1 VNRFASKALAVVL
14 PLVWCG
20 ACASVSSEF
29 VATAPADAAA
39 AVSRPAARAGTV
51 LAADLLAFVVVER
64 EHRGGYRRE
73 LFAYP
78 HSTGNGCDTRDRVL
92 ELESSTP
99 VRFTASGCNIARGTW
114 TSVYDGVAYTSPS
127 GLEIDHVV
135 ALKEAWDSGAWRWS
149 RAALEAFA
157 NDTTDGRTLQAV
169 SSKSNRSKGD
179 KDPSNWLPPSSNDVC
194 RYAGDWVAI
203 KVRWHLSMDPS
214 EFGRLR
220 NLFRGSCSGWTV
232 QPFARTPVPV
242 P

>member
-1 VNRFASKALAVVL
+1 VAGALL
-14 PLVWCG
+14 T
-20 ACASVSSEF
+20 ACAVSVAPEF
-29 VATAPADAAA
+29 VAPQAIEHVDTIG
-39 AVSRPAARAGTV
+39 RPRSGAGAL

-73 LFAYP
+73 LFNYP
-78 HSTGNGCDTRDRVL
+78 HSTGKGCDTRDRVL
-92 ELESSTP
+92 ELESGTP
-99 VRFTASGCNIARGTW
+99 VRFTSSGCNIARGTW
-114 TSVYDGVAYTSPS
+114 TSVYDGLAFTSPS

-157 NDTTDGRTLQAV
+157 NDVTDGRTLQAV
-169 SSKSNRSKGD
+169 SSKTNRAKGD
-179 KDPSNWLPPSSNDVC
+179 KDPSNWLPPNTNSAC
-194 RYAGDWVAI
+194 RFAADWVAI

-220 NLFRGSCSGWTV
+220 NLFRGSCRGTAV
-232 QPFARTPVPV
+232 APFARTPVPV